1 MEAIFHASGMQ
12 PVTKDTLNKEVKGAG
27 GGRWPWEG
35 RNRVYC
41 CSWQRGVS
49 ATRYFLPD
57 QKILFLAEV
66 IGFWN
71 LENMGNYSTR
81 ANFKRDFQKM
91 DFFGI

>member
-1 MEAIFHASGMQ
+1 MTLGRSKSSLLLFLTEGCHFIIIIIKSAKC
-12 PVTKDTLNKEVKGAG
+12 VLDTLPLFVGCN
-27 GGRWPWEG
+27 
-35 RNRVYC
+35 
-41 CSWQRGVS
+41 
-49 ATRYFLPD
+49 RYFLPD

-66 IGFWN
+66 IGFRN